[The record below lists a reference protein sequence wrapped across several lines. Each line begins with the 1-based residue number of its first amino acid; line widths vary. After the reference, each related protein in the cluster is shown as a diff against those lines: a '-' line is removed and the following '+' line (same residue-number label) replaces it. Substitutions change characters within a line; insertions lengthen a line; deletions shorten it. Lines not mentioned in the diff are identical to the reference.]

1 MRVNPYSS
9 QLLELTIDLLNRPPI
24 DVLDLEKRWIATGM
38 PIENP
43 SRANDLALIT
53 GYLSDWQL
61 LIASEQESARVAVLN
76 TMLRQYGGPP
86 SVTNHDGTGWHMHYR
101 PDTASLAEALAAA
114 TTVAIAEHLTA
125 HGVHRLG
132 RCALDECGNAF
143 VDLSRPGRQRYCSQP
158 CANRDAV
165 RRHRHRARGAHAR

>member
-1 MRVNPYSS
+1 M
-9 QLLELTIDLLNRPPI
+9 L
-24 DVLDLEKRWIATGM
+24 DVESRWIAAEM

-43 SRANDLALIT
+43 SRASDLALL
-53 GYLSDWQL
+53 GEYLSDWDS
-61 LIASEQESARVAVLN
+61 LIAMKHEPDRVAVLN
-76 TMLRQYGGPP
+76 TMLHRYASPP
-86 SVTNHDGTGWHMHYR
+86 SVTNHDGTGWHLHYR
-101 PDTASLAEALAAA
+101 PDSASLAEALAAA

-132 RCALDECGNAF
+132 RCALAECGQAF

-165 RRHRHRARGAHAR
+165 RRHRGRGVRPVIQRG